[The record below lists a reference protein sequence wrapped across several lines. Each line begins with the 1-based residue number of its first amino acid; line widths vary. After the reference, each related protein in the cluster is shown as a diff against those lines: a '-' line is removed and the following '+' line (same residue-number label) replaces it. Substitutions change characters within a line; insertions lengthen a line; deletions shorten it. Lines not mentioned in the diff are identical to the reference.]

1 MGSNR
6 DFEIPFEGLNVGKHV
21 FEFEITDAFFEELE
35 YSIIQKGQVKV
46 DFILDKKETMMVGNI
61 KMLGQVE
68 KECDR
73 CTEPISVPVDIEH
86 RVVFKFSEEPSEDE
100 DLIALAS
107 NEFKIHTAPIFYEIL
122 TVELP
127 SRTIHAEDE
136 CSEEMLEL
144 LEEYTNFTEE
154 EEDTAED
161 EGEDN
166 DPRWDA
172 LKNLN

>member
-6 DFEIPFEGLNVGKHV
+6 EFEIPFEGLKAGKHV
-21 FEFEITDAFFEELE
+21 FKFEITDAFFEELE
-35 YSIIQKGQVKV
+35 YSIIQKGHVKV
-46 DFILDKKETMMVGNI
+46 DFVLDKKETMMVGNI

-86 RVVFKFSEEPSEDE
+86 SVVFKFSEEPSEDE
-100 DLIALAS
+100 DLISLAS
-107 NEFKIHTAPIFYEIL
+107 NEFKINTAPILYEIL

-127 SRTIHAEDE
+127 SRTVHAENE
-136 CSEEMLEL
+136 CNEEMLDL
-144 LEEYTNFTEE
+144 LEEYTGFTEE
-154 EEDTAED
+154 DDTAEGD
-161 EGEDN
+161 GEDN

>member
-6 DFEIPFEGLNVGKHV
+6 EFEIPFEGLKPGKHV
-21 FEFEITDAFFEELE
+21 FKFEITDAFFEELE
-35 YSIIQKGQVKV
+35 YSIIQKGHVKV
-46 DFILDKKETMMVGNI
+46 DFELDKKETMMVGNI

-73 CTEPISVPVDIEH
+73 CTEPIAVPVDIEH
-86 RVVFKFSEEPSEDE
+86 SVVFKFSEEPSEDE
-100 DLIALAS
+100 DLITLAS
-107 NEFKIHTAPIFYEIL
+107 NVFKIDTAPILYEIL

-127 SRTIHAEDE
+127 PRTVHEEDE
-136 CSEEMLEL
+136 CNEEMLDL
-144 LEEYTNFTEE
+144 LEEYTGFTEE
-154 EEDTAED
+154 DDTAED
-161 EGEDN
+161 EGDDN

>member
-1 MGSNR
+1 MGSTR
-6 DFEIPFEGLNVGKHV
+6 EFEIPFEGLNVGKHV

-46 DFILDKKETMMVGNI
+46 DFILEKKETMMIGNI

-73 CTEPISVPVDIEH
+73 CTDPISVPVDIEH
-86 RVVFKFSEEPSEDE
+86 KVVFKFSDEQSEDE
-100 DLIALAS
+100 DLITLAS
-107 NEFKIHTAPIFYEIL
+107 NEFKIQTAPIFYEIL

-127 SRTIHAEDE
+127 PRTVHDEDE
-136 CSEEMLEL
+136 CNDEMLDL
-144 LEEYTNFTEE
+144 LEEYTGFTED
-154 EEDTAED
+154 EDTAED

>member
-1 MGSNR
+1 MSSNR
-6 DFEIPFEGLNVGKHV
+6 EFEIPFEGLNVGKHV
-21 FEFEITDAFFEELE
+21 FEFEITDAFFEKLE
-35 YSIIQKGQVKV
+35 YSILQKGQVKV
-46 DFILDKKETMMVGNI
+46 DFVLEKKETMMIGNI
-61 KMLGQVE
+61 KMLGRVE

-73 CTEPISVPVDIEH
+73 CTEAIFVTVDIEH
-86 RVVFKFSEEPSEDE
+86 RVVFKFSDEPSDDE

-107 NEFKIHTAPIFYEIL
+107 NEFKIHAAPIFYEIL

-127 SRTIHAEDE
+127 SRVIHEDDE
-136 CSEEMLEL
+136 CNEEMLDL
-144 LEEYTNFTEE
+144 LEEYTGFTEE
-154 EEDTAED
+154 DDTAED

>member
-35 YSIIQKGQVKV
+35 YSIIQKGHVKV
-46 DFILDKKETMMVGNI
+46 DFILEKKETMMVGNI

-73 CTEPISVPVDIEH
+73 CTEPLTVSVDIEH
-86 RVVFKFSEEPSEDE
+86 SVVFKFSEEPSEDE
-100 DLIALAS
+100 DLITLAS
-107 NEFKIHTAPIFYEIL
+107 NEFKINAASILYELL

-127 SRTIHAEDE
+127 SRTVHAENE
-136 CSEEMLEL
+136 CNEEMLDL
-144 LEEYTNFTEE
+144 LEEYTGFTEE
-154 EEDTAED
+154 DDTAED